1 MKSLN
6 NDEIQAFL
14 LAVERQSITESARR
28 LGLSKSV
35 VSKRISDLERTLG
48 VQLLMRSTRNVV
60 PTDAGMIFY
69 EAASESMRRLIDVA
83 EEIAEQSHGLCG
95 ELRITAPVSLTR
107 LWLGPAIAQ
116 FAAAH
121 PHLRVTLETDDRIVN
136 IEAERF
142 DVAIR
147 SARLSD
153 SALIARRIAACERV
167 VVCSPCYL
175 ERHGRP
181 DSIDQLLEHRCLNYT
196 HASPSQTWSF
206 ESPNGPAKPQTLCP
220 ASAFLANNSETLRDA
235 ALHGIGIAMLP
246 AYVAAPALRDG
257 RLVRLLPDE
266 TPQEEVIYAVYPRNP
281 FASNKLKA
289 FIEHVRIALL
299 DRPWATL
306 ADNAQPA
313 EALQAASA

>member
-220 ASAFLANNSETLRDA
+220 AGAFLANNSETLRDA

-306 ADNAQPA
+306 ADNAPPA